1 MNLAYNLN
9 MKTRARDRVDEI
21 FKKVNVEKLP
31 FKVSSKSLNELGI
44 DIAEEL
50 SDIFQGINMSPA
62 LRWCLSTIKKAKV
75 FTLVYQANERGLPI
89 YKEEIAKKLT
99 EYSYKTIATIVD
111 EGTQKGYY
119 VPLEPYENSEGKKNL
134 DKKVKNIRPSSELVT
149 SFYNWNID
157 RILRISKILKKY
169 K

>member
-1 MNLAYNLN
+1 
-9 MKTRARDRVDEI
+9 MKSRARDRVEEI
-21 FKKVNVEKLP
+21 FKKINADKLP
-31 FKVSSKSLNELGI
+31 FQISPSRLNELGI

-50 SDIFQGINMSPA
+50 NNVFQGINMCPS
-62 LRWCLSTIKKAKV
+62 LKWCLSTIKRAKV

-89 YKEEIAKKLT
+89 YKEEIAKKLP
-99 EYSYKTIATIVD
+99 EYSYKTIATIID

-119 VPLEPYENSEGKKNL
+119 VPLEPYENSDGKKTL
-134 DKKVKNIRPSSELVT
+134 DKKVKNIRPSLDLIA

-157 RILRISKILKKY
+157 RISKISNIINKY

>member
-134 DKKVKNIRPSSELVT
+134 DKKVKNIRPSLDLIAA
-149 SFYNWNID
+149 FYNWNVD
-157 RILRISKILKKY
+157 RIARVSEIIEKY

>member
-1 MNLAYNLN
+1 
-9 MKTRARDRVDEI
+9 MKSRSRDRVEAI

-31 FKVSSKSLNELGI
+31 FKINHEKLNELGV

-50 SDIFQGINMSPA
+50 HNVFSGNNMCQA
-62 LRWCLSTIKKAKV
+62 LKWCLSTVKKAKV
-75 FTLVYQANERGLPI
+75 FTLIYQAYELGLPI
-89 YKEEIAKKLT
+89 YKEEIAKKLP
-99 EYSYKTIATIVD
+99 EYSYKTIATIID

-119 VPLEPYENSEGKKNL
+119 IPLKPFENSNAKKML
-134 DKKVKNIRPSSELVT
+134 DKKVKNIRPSLELIA

-157 RILRISKILKKY
+157 RISRVSDLIKKY

>member
-1 MNLAYNLN
+1 
-9 MKTRARDRVDEI
+9 MKLRARDRVEEI
-21 FKKVNVEKLP
+21 FKKVNVDKLP
-31 FKVSSKSLNELGI
+31 FEINPKKLNELGI

-50 SDIFQGINMSPA
+50 NNIFQGINMSPA
-62 LRWCLSTIKKAKV
+62 LKWCLSTIKKAKV
-75 FTLVYQANERGLPI
+75 FTLIYQANERGLPI

-119 VPLEPYENSEGKKNL
+119 VPLQPYENSEGGKIS
-134 DKKVKNIRPSSELVT
+134 DKKVKNLRPSLDLIA

-157 RILRISKILKKY
+157 RISKISEIINKY

>member
-1 MNLAYNLN
+1 
-9 MKTRARDRVDEI
+9 MKSRSRDRVEEI

-31 FKVSSKSLNELGI
+31 FKINPEKLNELGV

-50 SDIFQGINMSPA
+50 SDVFSEINKCSA
-62 LRWCLSTIKKAKV
+62 LKWCLSTVKKAKV
-75 FTLVYQANERGLPI
+75 FTLIYQANELGLPI
-89 YKEEIAKKLT
+89 YKEEIAKKLP
-99 EYSYKTIATIVD
+99 EYSYKTIATIID

-119 VPLEPYENSEGKKNL
+119 IPLKPFENSEPKKML
-134 DKKVKNIRPSSELVT
+134 DKKVKNIRPSLELIA

-157 RILRISKILKKY
+157 RISRISDLIKKY